1 MTSSNQLKKL
11 SQVSLRGE
19 YPQNKN
25 KSQRQLTSTLNNQI
39 NNFIGK

>member
-11 SQVSLRGE
+11 SQVSSRG

-25 KSQRQLTSTLNNQI
+25 KSQRQLTLTLNNQI